1 MTLLF
6 PGGVQNHDLLYVP
19 TWLFLTPWVRI
30 QGPNLTPFSK
40 VRGETVTFR
49 VWRSSKKVTFFDPF
63 FQKFESGPK
72 LDPQFRPP
80 DTLLMEN
87 RLKMGPKRGS
97 ISLCQ
102 KVGPNCVQKGSFF
115 GPKICPLGLL
125 GVLHHFGTPW
135 TPKIPLFKS
144 AFLTPPI
151 GPPRPLF
158 QKWPI
163 FNLFSIRHGQEP
175 SMAEMALG
183 GSKWVQKGHF
193 GSILSVLYCRD

>member
-1 MTLLF
+1 MSNGQNAILAILRVAPKMTKVIS
-6 PGGVQNHDLLYVP
+6 GGVKNDDLLYVP
-19 TWLFLTPWVRI
+19 TQLFLTPWVRI

-125 GVLHHFGTPW
+125 GVLHHFGTPR

-144 AFLTPPI
+144 AFLTPP
-151 GPPRPLF
+151 GHPSQAPLP
-158 QKWPI
+158 K
-163 FNLFSIRHGQEP
+163 
-175 SMAEMALG
+175 MA
-183 GSKWVQKGHF
+183 HF
-193 GSILSVLYCRD
+193 